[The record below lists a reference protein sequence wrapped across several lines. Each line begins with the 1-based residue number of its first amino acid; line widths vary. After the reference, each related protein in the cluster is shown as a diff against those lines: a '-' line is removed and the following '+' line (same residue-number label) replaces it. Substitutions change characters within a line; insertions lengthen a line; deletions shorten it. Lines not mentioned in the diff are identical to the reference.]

1 MQVHAR
7 AHSLSIHSVW
17 GGARLQVLN
26 VASRRTRT
34 RKVIRIWRRFRK
46 APSTLC
52 ICACLPNSPY
62 AHAYIAHICI
72 YMHII
77 FILHILS
84 CSRSKRNQRS
94 TGLKSRRSGTA
105 VERSVVGLDSDDES
119 DGTSTLPESR
129 TNKNGLKLTKSGRPS
144 IKKNGVNARYST
156 KYRSPSKQRKLL
168 GKSLSMSKACAII
181 GTVMFG
187 PEILLE
193 DAGHDDR
200 LRVLKQRR
208 SIASTTKISQISST
222 QRSPR

>member
-1 MQVHAR
+1 MR
-7 AHSLSIHSVW
+7 
-17 GGARLQVLN
+17 
-26 VASRRTRT
+26 
-34 RKVIRIWRRFRK
+34 
-46 APSTLC
+46 
-52 ICACLPNSPY
+52 
-62 AHAYIAHICI
+62 
-72 YMHII
+72 
-77 FILHILS
+77 ILHIYAYICILS
-84 CSRSKRNQRS
+84 LSYIYCPAAGAREIRGALGSNRGALALPSSVPWWDSIRMTSRMA
-94 TGLKSRRSGTA
+94 LA
-105 VERSVVGLDSDDES
+105 
-119 DGTSTLPESR
+119 PC
-129 TNKNGLKLTKSGRPS
+129 KNGLKLTKSGRHS

>member
-1 MQVHAR
+1 MGGARDPYHSSGRHRRVPHLCTRQSKCTGARGQGRGWRRGGGAGAFARSHLHRRRHVQVHTR
-7 AHSLSIHSVW
+7 AHSLSIQSVW

-119 DGTSTLPESR
+119 DGTSTLQEWAQADKEWPTLHQE
-129 TNKNGLKLTKSGRPS
+129 KWGE
-144 IKKNGVNARYST
+144 
-156 KYRSPSKQRKLL
+156 
-168 GKSLSMSKACAII
+168 C
-181 GTVMFG
+181 
-187 PEILLE
+187 E
-193 DAGHDDR
+193 
-200 LRVLKQRR
+200 VLN
-208 SIASTTKISQISST
+208 
-222 QRSPR
+222 